1 MKFIIIMIKGTQIEA
16 WSTLKGV
23 AASSPKFSYSTMKS
37 KTFPFKYKGFNF
49 RKLTINRNN
58 AGLI

>member
-1 MKFIIIMIKGTQIEA
+1 MIKGTQIEA